1 MLEKLKTSS
10 DKGMCTVILLT
21 DLSNSFDCISH
32 ELLIANYNNNNNNI
46 FPPKLEGL
54 HLKMW
59 THICNV
65 RFLNHCCSIADMFPM
80 FV

>member
-1 MLEKLKTSS
+1 MEFPDRQENRLQITLSHQHGRLFLIKNRRDEEK
-10 DKGMCTVILLT
+10 D
-21 DLSNSFDCISH
+21 
-32 ELLIANYNNNNNNI
+32 NNINNNNI
-46 FPPKLEGL
+46 FPPKIEGL

-65 RFLNHCCSIADMFPM
+65 RFLNHCCNIAAIFPM

>member
-1 MLEKLKTSS
+1 MTKPVHLGNQLRGTI
-10 DKGMCTVILLT
+10 GLPFFV
-21 DLSNSFDCISH
+21 N
-32 ELLIANYNNNNNNI
+32 NNNNNNNNNI
-46 FPPKLEGL
+46 FPPKIEGL

-65 RFLNHCCSIADMFPM
+65 RFLNHCCNIAAIFPM